1 MATAPPPASPA
12 FSILRIK
19 RKRTANQLPLDALV
33 IEQPEPSS
41 KRRKANAHHPEP
53 QNAVPRGIFRF
64 AETVPLDSFSS
75 PTKTRQVKD
84 RIQSFLRHP
93 PHVQASQR
101 PLARIPSS
109 ASLRT
114 ASTASG
120 SPSLPGSPSTPS
132 GRKLPSSAS
141 ALRSTPTHSPR
152 ASLLR
157 QTTDARVL
165 GVHEESRRARYRIIE
180 RQRESQERLRELREE
195 EEVRKGLRPPRVW
208 SALELRERDE
218 RERARKETEKG
229 ETRIYE
235 AVQEEDEAGLLKKAR
250 KGAGKGPAATASEK
264 EQVMMDSFGEMLKEY
279 LTLQDSALSPSSL
292 APPAPIADPS
302 PSSALDQDS
311 SEDEDDFVYDV
322 YYRDLREPSGGGSS
336 KPDGAPGGS
345 GFDVSSLEGLK
356 RIGELSV
363 PSPFCSLCVRA
374 GLDDDDE
381 LLQNDDDASS
391 EEEDNADQDSNEEND
406 YRNDYPDEESED
418 SDRFDESDS
427 VEDEEEDGADDDG
440 AEDSEGY

>member
-1 MATAPPPASPA
+1 MAAGLATAGDSTATPAASPA

-33 IEQPEPSS
+33 IEQPEPST
-41 KRRKANAHHPEP
+41 KRRKANTDHVEP
-53 QNAVPRGIFRF
+53 PSAVPRGIFRF

-93 PHVQASQR
+93 PHLQASQR

-141 ALRSTPTHSPR
+141 ALRSTPTNSPR

-180 RQRESQERLRELREE
+180 RQRESQERLRELRED

-208 SALELRERDE
+208 SALELREREE
-218 RERARKETEKG
+218 RERARKESEKG

-235 AVQEEDEAGLLKKAR
+235 AVQEGDEGGQPKKGR
-250 KGAGKGPAATASEK
+250 KGVGKGHATASEK

-279 LTLQDSALSPSSL
+279 LTLQDSALSPSSSPSSL
-292 APPAPIADPS
+292 APPAPIDDPP
-302 PSSALDQDS
+302 PSSAMDEDS

-322 YYRDLREPSGGGSS
+322 YYRDLREPSSS
-336 KPDGAPGGS
+336 KTEGAPGGS

-356 RIGELSV
+356 RIGEL
-363 PSPFCSLCVRA
+363 A

-418 SDRFDESDS
+418 SDRFDESS
-427 VEDEEEDGADDDG
+427 DGPDDDG
-440 AEDSEGY
+440 DDDSEGY